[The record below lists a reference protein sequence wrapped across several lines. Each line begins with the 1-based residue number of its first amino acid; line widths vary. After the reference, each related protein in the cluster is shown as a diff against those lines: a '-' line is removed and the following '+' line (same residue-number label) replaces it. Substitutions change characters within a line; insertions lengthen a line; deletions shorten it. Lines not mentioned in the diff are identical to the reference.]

1 MQCNFGMD
9 SNTFQASPI
18 CVIIYGIIA
27 YSLQLFLALM
37 FRKIMRPRRFGKN
50 RHSLRISQIIMYGL
64 FPSASF
70 MVLIVLLYIS
80 TGRNVSEAILAFT
93 FGLIIAANAA
103 IIFLLE
109 RMEQA
114 MEREQQL
121 FSLGQQL
128 EVQVRSMES
137 ASKLFG
143 TTQKVHEYRSH
154 LNTLR
159 VLLQNHEYEQAEVY
173 LNSVSKQQT
182 ERLFW

>member
-1 MQCNFGMD
+1 
-9 SNTFQASPI
+9 
-18 CVIIYGIIA
+18 
-27 YSLQLFLALM
+27 
-37 FRKIMRPRRFGKN
+37 
-50 RHSLRISQIIMYGL
+50 MYGL

-93 FGLIIAANAA
+93 CGLIIAANAA

-128 EVQVRSMES
+128 EVQVRSIES
-137 ASKLFG
+137 ASKLFSEQRKKYMIIAHIS
-143 TTQKVHEYRSH
+143 TLFVCFCRTM
-154 LNTLR
+154 NT
-159 VLLQNHEYEQAEVY
+159 
-173 LNSVSKQQT
+173 SKQKSI
-182 ERLFW
+182 

>member
-1 MQCNFGMD
+1 
-9 SNTFQASPI
+9 
-18 CVIIYGIIA
+18 
-27 YSLQLFLALM
+27 
-37 FRKIMRPRRFGKN
+37 
-50 RHSLRISQIIMYGL
+50 MYGL

-93 FGLIIAANAA
+93 CGLIIAANAA

-137 ASKLFG
+137 ASKFFRNNAKS
-143 TTQKVHEYRSH
+143 T
-154 LNTLR
+154 
-159 VLLQNHEYEQAEVY
+159 
-173 LNSVSKQQT
+173 
-182 ERLFW
+182 